1 MNQGNEEAM
10 RAGKAVEAS
19 VQNIERVNQTIAE
32 VDLASKE
39 QAMGIGQVGEAV
51 SQMDRVTQQ
60 NAALV
65 EETAAATKNLD
76 DQVQTLKHQ
85 LGRFRLRV

>member
-1 MNQGNEEAM
+1 M
-10 RAGKAVEAS
+10 
-19 VQNIERVNQTIAE
+19 NQTIAE

-51 SQMDRVTQQ
+51 SQMDQVTQQ

-76 DQVQTLKHQ
+76 DQVQELKQQ
-85 LGRFRLRV
+85 LARFRLKA